1 MWFGKL
7 TTNGPLNFPSM
18 WFGKLTM
25 LGSSPNHTNG
35 ISITY
40 TVRPERACA
49 EFIEASKG
57 LS

>member
-1 MWFGKL
+1 
-7 TTNGPLNFPSM
+7 M

-40 TVRPERACA
+40 IVRPERACA

-57 LS
+57 FMTFYETIILPPEK